1 MKILITGGAGFIGS
15 YLAEKLLSFV
25 DNEIF
30 VIDNLSTG
38 DFKNVEHLTKNERFH
53 CIIES
58 ILNESVV
65 EEAVKNCDI
74 VYHLAAAVGVKL
86 VVEQPSKTIETNIL
100 GTQIVLKMCSRYHK
114 KVLLIS
120 TSEVYGKGMRERF
133 SEEDDCTIGPPNKKR
148 WSYAASK
155 AMEEYLAFAYYY
167 EKQLPIIIVRLFN
180 TIGLRQRGRYGMVV
194 PTLIKQALSNKT
206 LTVYGDGKQT
216 RTFLAVDDA
225 VEALIL
231 LMQHPKAVGE
241 VFNIGGEQEI
251 RIEDLARLIIR
262 LAESSSAIKYI
273 PYLEAYG
280 EDFEDMSR
288 RLPDISKINSLA
300 GFKPKFSLEETL
312 QKIIAFHRFNLNK

>member
-1 MKILITGGAGFIGS
+1 MRILITGGAGFIGS
-15 YLAEKLLSFV
+15 YLAERLLSFE
-25 DNEIF
+25 DNEIY
-30 VIDNLSTG
+30 VIDDLSTG

-65 EEAVKNCDI
+65 EEAVKNCEI

-133 SEEDDCTIGPPNKKR
+133 NEEDDCTIGPPNKKR

-231 LMQHPKAVGE
+231 LMKHPKTVGE

-251 RIEDLARLIIR
+251 RIEDLARLIIG
-262 LAESSSAIKYI
+262 LAGSSSSVKYI
-273 PYLEAYG
+273 PYFEAYG

-288 RLPDISKINSLA
+288 RLPDISKINSLI
-300 GFKPKFSLEETL
+300 GFKPKLSLEETL
-312 QKIIAFHRFNLNK
+312 QKIIVFHRSNLNK